1 MKLWPTA
8 PDRSLSSF
16 SETFHGPYPYV
27 VFLFTIVADAFRA
40 IRAPKHSAA

>member
-16 SETFHGPYPYV
+16 SETFHGLYPHL
-27 VFLFTIVADAFRA
+27 VFFFAMIMDGLRA